1 MKLVV
6 QRVKEAKVTV
16 DNEIVGQI
24 DYGLLV
30 FVGVNEA
37 DTKEDATVLINKLIN
52 LRIFEDDSGKM
63 NLSLKDINGQI
74 LSVSQFTLYADVRK
88 GRRPNFT
95 KAARPNEA
103 ESLYNYFN
111 EQIIAEQL
119 HLETGKFGAMM
130 DVQLINDG
138 PVTIIMET
146 EDGKIV

>member
-16 DNEIVGQI
+16 DNEFVGQI
-24 DYGLLV
+24 DHGLLV
-30 FVGVNEA
+30 FVGVSEA
-37 DTKEDATVLINKLIN
+37 DTKVDATVLLNKLIN

-63 NLSLKDINGQI
+63 NLSLKDINGAI

-95 KAARPNEA
+95 KAARPQEA

-111 EQIIAEQL
+111 EQIVAEQL
-119 HLETGKFGAMM
+119 HLETGRFGAMM

-146 EDGKIV
+146 IEGKIV